1 MRVKSMLLDDD
12 GITYVI
18 GETKFRYRVEQ
29 RPNIKVGQ
37 EVELVEL
44 IRNYCLAS
52 KVKHGARNPKIK
64 IYRIEGKNDEY

>member
-18 GETKFRYRVEQ
+18 GETKFRYRVDQ

-37 EVELVEL
+37 EVELVDL
-44 IRNYCLAS
+44 IRKTRPYLVMSAETE
-52 KVKHGARNPKIK
+52 KQM
-64 IYRIEGKNDEY
+64 EG

>member
-1 MRVKSMLLDDD
+1 MRAKQMLLDDD

-18 GETKFRYRVEQ
+18 GETKFRYRVDQ

-44 IRNYCLAS
+44 IRKTRPYLVMSAETE
-52 KVKHGARNPKIK
+52 KQM
-64 IYRIEGKNDEY
+64 EG

>member
-1 MRVKSMLLDDD
+1 MRVKSMLLDDN

-18 GETKFRYRVEQ
+18 GETKFRYRVDQ

-44 IRNYCLAS
+44 IR
-52 KVKHGARNPKIK
+52 KTNPYLVMSGEPAKQM
-64 IYRIEGKNDEY
+64 EG

>member
-1 MRVKSMLLDDD
+1 MRVESMLLDDD
-12 GITYVI
+12 GITYTI

-44 IRNYCLAS
+44 IRKTRPYLVMSAETE
-52 KVKHGARNPKIK
+52 KQM
-64 IYRIEGKNDEY
+64 EG

>member
-29 RPNIKVGQ
+29 RPSIKIGQ
-37 EVELVEL
+37 EVELVDL
-44 IRNYCLAS
+44 IRKTRPYLVMSAETE
-52 KVKHGARNPKIK
+52 KQM
-64 IYRIEGKNDEY
+64 EG

>member
-18 GETKFRYRVEQ
+18 GETKFRYQVDQ

-37 EVELVEL
+37 EVELVDL
-44 IRNYCLAS
+44 IRKTRPYLVMSAETE
-52 KVKHGARNPKIK
+52 K
-64 IYRIEGKNDEY
+64 

>member
-1 MRVKSMLLDDD
+1 MRVEKMMLDDD

-37 EVELVEL
+37 EVELVDL
-44 IRNYCLAS
+44 IRNTRPYLVMSAETE
-52 KVKHGARNPKIK
+52 KQM
-64 IYRIEGKNDEY
+64 EG

>member
-37 EVELVEL
+37 EVELVDL
-44 IRNYCLAS
+44 IRKTRPYLVMSAETE
-52 KVKHGARNPKIK
+52 KQM
-64 IYRIEGKNDEY
+64 EG

>member
-1 MRVKSMLLDDD
+1 MRVESMLLDDD

-37 EVELVEL
+37 EVELVDL
-44 IRNYCLAS
+44 IRKTRPYLVMSAETE
-52 KVKHGARNPKIK
+52 KQM
-64 IYRIEGKNDEY
+64 EG

>member
-1 MRVKSMLLDDD
+1 MRVEKMLLDDD

-29 RPNIKVGQ
+29 KPNIKVGQ

-44 IRNYCLAS
+44 IRKTRPYLVMSAETER
-52 KVKHGARNPKIK
+52 KMLH
-64 IYRIEGKNDEY
+64 E

>member
-1 MRVKSMLLDDD
+1 MRVEKMMLDDN
-12 GITYVI
+12 GITYTI

-44 IRNYCLAS
+44 IRNTRPYLIMS
-52 KVKHGARNPKIK
+52 TETEKQM
-64 IYRIEGKNDEY
+64 EG

>member
-29 RPNIKVGQ
+29 KPNIKVGQ

-44 IRNYCLAS
+44 IRKTRPYLVMSAETER
-52 KVKHGARNPKIK
+52 KMLH
-64 IYRIEGKNDEY
+64 E

>member
-1 MRVKSMLLDDD
+1 MRVESMLLDDD

-44 IRNYCLAS
+44 IRKTRPCLVMSAETE
-52 KVKHGARNPKIK
+52 KQM
-64 IYRIEGKNDEY
+64 EG

>member
-1 MRVKSMLLDDD
+1 MRVKQILLDDD

-44 IRNYCLAS
+44 IRKTRPYLVMSAETE
-52 KVKHGARNPKIK
+52 KQM
-64 IYRIEGKNDEY
+64 EG

>member
-1 MRVKSMLLDDD
+1 MRVKSMLLDDN

-44 IRNYCLAS
+44 IRNTRPYLVMSAETE
-52 KVKHGARNPKIK
+52 KQM
-64 IYRIEGKNDEY
+64 EG

>member
-1 MRVKSMLLDDD
+1 MKVEKMMLDDD

-37 EVELVEL
+37 EVELVDL
-44 IRNYCLAS
+44 IRKTRPYLVMSAETEEQM
-52 KVKHGARNPKIK
+52 
-64 IYRIEGKNDEY
+64 EG

>member
-1 MRVKSMLLDDD
+1 MKVEKMMLDDN
-12 GITYVI
+12 GITYTI

-44 IRNYCLAS
+44 IRNTRPYLVMSAETQEQM
-52 KVKHGARNPKIK
+52 
-64 IYRIEGKNDEY
+64 EG

>member
-1 MRVKSMLLDDD
+1 MRVEKMMLDDD

-37 EVELVEL
+37 EVEIVDL
-44 IRNYCLAS
+44 IRKTRPYLVMSAETE
-52 KVKHGARNPKIK
+52 KQM
-64 IYRIEGKNDEY
+64 EG